1 MHTHPIRLILVSISC
16 SMLTGV
22 GSIALADTVTPGPVQ
37 QSEVPVNADK
47 QVSKQAIKPLRKADK
62 DFLQDAQQACM
73 AAVQSSQLALDRSTN
88 EQVRNYA
95 QRVLEEHTDARNRL
109 DALAEAKGVEVPDA
123 PSLMQRARLI
133 VLSMREGSNFDRHYV
148 GPAAVS
154 AREEAVDLFH
164 KAATGA
170 QDPDIRAFASDTLPL
185 LQHDLDVAKTL
196 QITTQPDEFD
206 Q

>member
-1 MHTHPIRLILVSISC
+1 MNARPIRLILVSLSC
-16 SMLTGV
+16 SLLTGMGNAV
-22 GSIALADTVTPGPVQ
+22 RAETVTPGTVQ
-37 QSEVPVNADK
+37 QSDVPANAGK
-47 QVSKQAIKPLRKADK
+47 QPAKQLRQADK

-73 AAVQSSQLALDRSTN
+73 TAVQSSQLALDKSTN

-109 DALAEAKGVEVPDA
+109 DALAEAKGVDVPDA
-123 PSLMQRARLI
+123 PSLAQRARLI
-133 VLSMREGSNFDRHYV
+133 ILSMSEGGNFDRTYV
-148 GPAAVS
+148 GSLGVS
-154 AREEAVDLFH
+154 AHEDAVNLFH

-196 QITTQPDEFD
+196 QITTKQDELD